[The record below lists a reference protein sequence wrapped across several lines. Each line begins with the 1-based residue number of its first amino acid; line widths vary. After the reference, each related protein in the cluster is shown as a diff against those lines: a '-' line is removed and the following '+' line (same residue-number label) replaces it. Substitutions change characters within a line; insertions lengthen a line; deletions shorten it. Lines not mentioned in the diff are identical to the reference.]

1 MDNKTICLEG
11 GMAKKWNN
19 FGDGRILKEDEIIIP
34 PLLEIGEFFTLEY
47 LACEY
52 FSKNKYY
59 FTFELVNIWMLAT
72 F

>member
-1 MDNKTICLEG
+1 M
-11 GMAKKWNN
+11 
-19 FGDGRILKEDEIIIP
+19 ILKEDEIIIP

-59 FTFELVNIWMLAT
+59 FPFELVNIWMLAT